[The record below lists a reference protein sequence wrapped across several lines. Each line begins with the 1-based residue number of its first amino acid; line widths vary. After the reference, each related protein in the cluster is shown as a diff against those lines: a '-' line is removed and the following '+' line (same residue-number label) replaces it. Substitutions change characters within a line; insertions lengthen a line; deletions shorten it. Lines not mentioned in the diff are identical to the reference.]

1 MKRRFFLSAL
11 LLISAAP
18 GFAQDA
24 RSAMNQILDGYTVP
38 IFAACMLAGVAL
50 GLSQQWDNIVDKEN
64 RGTRREGLF
73 SLAWYVDFAL
83 LAAVVITAV
92 KSSISG
98 ISLSV

>member
-1 MKRRFFLSAL
+1 
-11 LLISAAP
+11 
-18 GFAQDA
+18 
-24 RSAMNQILDGYTVP
+24 VP

-73 SLAWYVDFAL
+73 SLAWYVGFAL
-83 LAAVVITAV
+83 LAAVGITAV